1 MARLLFRLALTL
13 TITFTLFMA
22 LLRVRPYDS
31 SDLRGLLPT
40 AHNDNCPAPCWR
52 GIRPGITTLEEAAA
66 ILNSDAWVK
75 DVFMSPTL
83 VSWAW
88 TGAQPASVD
97 GEHHGVLWARRGIV
111 QQVKISLNVSFGEV
125 WLLLDQPHQGDI
137 QLSGV
142 TVSRPTI
149 YRAAHLAVYAYPG
162 GILQTNSIL
171 TCPLNPG
178 AFWNAPVEL
187 RLESISRSIDEY
199 DLPEWFHSQQVC
211 TERQRGRLS

>member
-1 MARLLFRLALTL
+1 MANQLFRIALML
-13 TITFTLFMA
+13 TITFMLFIG

-31 SDLRGLLPT
+31 NDLRGLLPMPN
-40 AHNDNCPAPCWR
+40 NDDCPAPCWR

-66 ILNSDAWVK
+66 ILYSDTWVQ

-88 TGAQPASVD
+88 TGAQPALVD
-97 GEHHGVLWARRGIV
+97 GDHHGVLWARNGVVR
-111 QQVKISLNVSFGEV
+111 QVKISLNVTFGEV
-125 WLLLDQPHQGDI
+125 WLLLDQPQQGDI
-137 QLSGV
+137 QLSGA
-142 TVSRPTI
+142 TISRPTI

-162 GILQTNSIL
+162 GVLQTNSVL

-187 RLESISRSIDEY
+187 RLESISRNVEEY
-199 DLPEWFHSQQVC
+199 DLPNWFHSQQVC
-211 TERQRGRLS
+211 AERQNRSLS